1 MNAASPDTATPRTAA
16 TAATA
21 ASAAGASRPADPVDE
36 GLLLWTLSF
45 LRPYRRRVA
54 LLAVLLLAEIGL
66 GALQPWPLEV
76 VIDYVLGGLSF
87 PSRIAPLV
95 SALTHDRRG
104 VLLVAVVI
112 GGVVLQVVNQFVSAY
127 GTQVQVD
134 TGQRMVYDLRRRL
147 FQHLTA
153 LGLHHH
159 ITTSTA
165 DAVYRVDV
173 DAYAIENLVMS
184 GIFPL
189 ATSITSLTV
198 MFAILLWLNVTIAL
212 LSLAVVPFMYLCLR
226 YYTSTLVN
234 REERVKELESKL
246 LERLYETFG
255 AMRLVKSFAR
265 EPHELQR
272 YARAGDT
279 TMNARIAITWQQSLF
294 SVVVSTITILGTAL
308 VVIVGGTF
316 VMRGRLTIGELTVV
330 ISYLGAVYGPL
341 SAIAHTTGQ
350 LQGALAGAR
359 RVRSMFALLPETAG
373 EDDAPDAVD
382 AAGIKGDISFEGVG
396 FTYPSGANVLHDI
409 SFTAKPGEMV
419 ALVGLTGAGKTTL
432 VSLIPRFYDP
442 STGRV
447 LIDGVDARR
456 YRVRSLRERIGIVL
470 QDPVLF
476 AGSLADNLRYGR
488 LDATP
493 HEIEEAARAAHAHEF
508 ISRLPKGYDTEIAEA
523 GGGLS
528 GGERQRLSLARA
540 ILKNAPILILDE
552 PTSSLDA
559 ISEEIVFAAV
569 RRLRAGRTT
578 IVIAHR
584 LSTVRD
590 ADRILVLD
598 GGKIAAQGKHDEL
611 LRTSQLYRRMCARLS
626 VGKSL
631 DEPESVDELIQAAR
645 R

>member
-1 MNAASPDTATPRTAA
+1 MTDRKNDSLF
-16 TAATA
+16 
-21 ASAAGASRPADPVDE
+21 V
-36 GLLLWTLSF
+36 WTLSY
-45 LRPYRRRVA
+45 LRPYRKRVA
-54 LLAVLLLAEIGL
+54 MLALLLASEIGL
-66 GALQPWPLEV
+66 GTLQPWPMAV
-76 VIDYVLGGLSF
+76 VIDFLSA
-87 PSRIAPLV
+87 RPLPA
-95 SALTHDRRG
+95 ALTRFAPW
-104 VLLVAVVI
+104 LSTLASSSKFAFLIAVVI
-112 GGVVLQVVNQFVSAY
+112 AGVVLQVINQFVSAY

-134 TGQRMVYDLRRRL
+134 TGQRMVYDLRARL
-147 FQHLTA
+147 FEHLTA

-159 ITTSTA
+159 LTTSTA

-184 GIFPL
+184 GFFPL

-198 MFAILLWLNVTIAL
+198 MFWILLRLNVTIAL
-212 LSLAVVPFMYLCLR
+212 LSLTVVPFLYLCLR

-255 AMRLVKSFAR
+255 AIRLVKSFSR
-265 EPHELQR
+265 ETHELQR
-272 YARAGDT
+272 YTQAGET
-279 TMNARIAITWQQSLF
+279 TMKARIAITWQSSLF

-308 VVIVGGTF
+308 VVIVGGSF
-316 VMRGRLTIGELTVV
+316 VLNGRLSIGELYVV

-350 LQGALAGAR
+350 LQGALAGTK
-359 RVRSMFALLPETAG
+359 RVRAMFALMPET
-373 EDDAPDAVD
+373 VD
-382 AAGIKGDISFEGVG
+382 AADAVTADAVKGEIRVDDVG
-396 FTYPSGANVLHDI
+396 FVYPNGKRVLHDI
-409 SFTAKPGEMV
+409 GFSAKPGEMV

-432 VSLIPRFYDP
+432 VSLIPRFYDAT
-442 STGRV
+442 TGAV
-447 LIDGVDARR
+447 IIDGVDVRK
-456 YRVRSLRERIGIVL
+456 YKVRSLREKISIVL

-476 AGSLADNLRYGR
+476 QGTIADNIRYGR
-488 LDATP
+488 LDASRD
-493 HEIEEAARAAHAHEF
+493 EIEEAARAAHAHEF
-508 ISRLPKGYDTEIAEA
+508 IARLPKGYDTEVAEA

-528 GGERQRLSLARA
+528 GGERQRLSIARA
-540 ILKNAPILILDE
+540 ILKGAPILILDE

-559 ISEEIVFAAV
+559 ISEEIVFAAI

-598 GGKIAAQGKHDEL
+598 EGRIAAQGRHEEL
-611 LRTSQLYRRMCARLS
+611 LETSDLYRRMCARLS

-631 DEPESVDELIQAAR
+631 DDPETVDELIEAAKR
-645 R
+645 

>member
-1 MNAASPDTATPRTAA
+1 MSDQQQPLFT
-16 TAATA
+16 
-21 ASAAGASRPADPVDE
+21 
-36 GLLLWTLSF
+36 WTLSF
-45 LRPYRRRVA
+45 LSPYRRRVA
-54 LLAVLLLAEIGL
+54 LLAFLLLAEIGL
-66 GALQPWPLEV
+66 GALQPWPLAV
-76 VIDYVLGGLSF
+76 VIDYVLVNNPMPEPFARWLTAIHGGDRFVLL
-87 PSRIAPLV
+87 IVLV
-95 SALTHDRRG
+95 GAG
-104 VLLVAVVI
+104 VLLQ
-112 GGVVLQVVNQFVSAY
+112 LTNQLVSAY

-134 TGQRMVYDLRRRL
+134 TGQRMVYDLRRQL
-147 FQHLTA
+147 FQHLTG

-184 GIFPL
+184 GFFPL
-189 ATSITSLTV
+189 ATSVISLTV
-198 MFAILLWLNVTIAL
+198 MFGILLRLNVTIAL
-212 LSLAVVPFMYLCLR
+212 LSLTVVPFMYLSLR

-265 EPHELQR
+265 EPHELAR
-272 YARAGDT
+272 YVRAGDT

-294 SVVVSTITILGTAL
+294 SVVVSAITIIGTAL
-308 VVIVGGTF
+308 VVVVGGTY
-316 VMRGRLTIGELTVV
+316 VMRGRLKVGELYVV
-330 ISYLGAVYGPL
+330 INYLAAVYGPL

-350 LQGALAGAR
+350 LQGAVAGAK
-359 RVRSMFALLPETAG
+359 RVRTMFAMVPET
-373 EDDAPDAVD
+373 DDAPGAIDAS
-382 AAGIKGDISFEGVG
+382 GIKGDVRFEDVG
-396 FTYPSGANVLHDI
+396 FTYPDGTAVLHDI
-409 SFTAKPGEMV
+409 SFEARSGQMI

-432 VSLIPRFYDP
+432 VSLIPRFYNP
-442 STGRV
+442 SAGRV
-447 LIDGVDARR
+447 LIDGVDVPQ

-476 AGSLADNLRYGR
+476 SGTIGDNLRYGR

-493 HEIEEAARAAHAHEF
+493 EEIEQAARAAHAHEF

-528 GGERQRLSLARA
+528 GGERQRLSVARA

-559 ISEEIVFAAV
+559 ISEEIVFAAL

-598 GGKIAAQGKHDEL
+598 GGKIAAQGRHEEL
-611 LRTSQLYRRMCARLS
+611 LKSSQLYRRMCARLS

-631 DEPESVDELIQAAR
+631 DDPESVDELIQAAR